1 MQRTY
6 ILEPIMSTTTLARSA
21 TVNIRIEPR
30 QRDLI
35 DRAAAALGKSR
46 SAFMLDAAARS
57 AEELLLDRKLFT
69 LDADQ
74 WEAFNQALDAP
85 PADNPEL
92 NKLMRANKSPWQ

>member
-1 MQRTY
+1 
-6 ILEPIMSTTTLARSA
+6 MSTTTAVARSA

-57 AEELLLDRKLFT
+57 AEELLMDRTLFA

-74 WEAFNQALDAP
+74 WDAFNQALDAP
-85 PADNPEL
+85 PADNPKL
-92 NKLMRANKSPWQ
+92 RKLMQAKAPWE

>member
-1 MQRTY
+1 
-6 ILEPIMSTTTLARSA
+6 MSTTTLARSA

-35 DRAAAALGKSR
+35 DRAAAVLGKSR

-57 AEELLLDRKLFT
+57 AEELLMDRTLFA

-74 WEAFNQALDAP
+74 WEAFERALDAS

-92 NKLMRANKSPWQ
+92 RKLMRAKAPWE

>member
-1 MQRTY
+1 
-6 ILEPIMSTTTLARSA
+6 MSTTPLARSA

-57 AEELLLDRKLFT
+57 AEELLMNRTLFA

-74 WEAFNQALDAP
+74 WKAFNRALDAP
-85 PADNPEL
+85 PADNPKL
-92 NKLMRANKSPWQ
+92 RKLMRSKAPWE

>member
-1 MQRTY
+1 
-6 ILEPIMSTTTLARSA
+6 MSTTTIARSA

-35 DRAAAALGKSR
+35 DRAAAVLGKSR

-57 AEELLLDRKLFT
+57 AEDLLMDRTLFA

-74 WEAFNQALDAP
+74 WKTFNQALDAP
-85 PADNPEL
+85 PADNPKL
-92 NKLMRANKSPWQ
+92 RKLMHAKAPWE

>member
-1 MQRTY
+1 
-6 ILEPIMSTTTLARSA
+6 MSTTTLARSA

-57 AEELLLDRKLFT
+57 AEELLLDRTLFA

-74 WEAFNQALDAP
+74 WDAFNQALDAS
-85 PADNPEL
+85 PADNPGL
-92 NKLMRANKSPWQ
+92 RKLMHTKAPWE

>member
-1 MQRTY
+1 
-6 ILEPIMSTTTLARSA
+6 MSTTTLARSA

-35 DRAAAALGKSR
+35 DRAAAVLGKSR

-57 AEELLLDRKLFT
+57 AEELLMDRTLFA

-74 WEAFNQALDAP
+74 WEAFNRALDAP
-85 PADNPEL
+85 PEENPKL
-92 NKLMRANKSPWQ
+92 RRLMRAKAPWE

>member
-1 MQRTY
+1 M
-6 ILEPIMSTTTLARSA
+6 PTTTLARSA

-57 AEELLLDRKLFT
+57 AEELLLDRTLFA
-69 LDADQ
+69 LDERQ
-74 WEAFNQALDAP
+74 WDAFNRALDAA
-85 PADNPEL
+85 PADNP
-92 NKLMRANKSPWQ
+92 KLRKLIHTKAPWE

>member
-1 MQRTY
+1 
-6 ILEPIMSTTTLARSA
+6 MSTTTIARSA

-57 AEELLLDRKLFT
+57 AEELLMDRTLFA

-74 WEAFNQALDAP
+74 WIAFNQALDAP
-85 PADNPEL
+85 PADNPKL
-92 NKLMRANKSPWQ
+92 RKLMQTKAPWE

>member
-1 MQRTY
+1 
-6 ILEPIMSTTTLARSA
+6 MSTTTLPRSA

-35 DRAAAALGKSR
+35 DRAAATLGKSR

-57 AEELLLDRKLFT
+57 AEELLLDRKLFA

-74 WEAFNQALDAP
+74 WDAFNQALDAP
-85 PADNPEL
+85 PADNPKL
-92 NKLMRANKSPWQ
+92 KKLMHAKSPWP

>member
-1 MQRTY
+1 M
-6 ILEPIMSTTTLARSA
+6 PTTTMSRSA

-35 DRAAAALGKSR
+35 DRAAEVLGKSR

-57 AEELLLDRKLFT
+57 AEDLLMDRTLFA

-74 WEAFNQALDAP
+74 WQAFNQALDAP
-85 PADNPEL
+85 PADNP
-92 NKLMRANKSPWQ
+92 KLKRLMHTKAPWE